1 MKTTVAGLCALSIL
15 TACGGDAGSGG
26 EEWGGS
32 VRDSA
37 GVMIVT
43 NPEVGLWG
51 GEAAWSVVEE
61 YRVGGMAAETE
72 AQFGAVVGLDLDAA
86 GNVYVADQQASTI
99 RVFSPEG
106 AFVRTIGSAGQ
117 GPGEIG
123 AALAAVFVVGDE
135 VWAADVLNQRVN
147 RYDLAGASLGSLP
160 LDFTKGAPIRW
171 DEIAGDRVLVQLRNV
186 AALSTGEAGGGDP
199 LVFLGEEGG
208 DTLAVLPEGMSLR
221 MEGGVPQIRIFEAE
235 PVWDASA
242 DGRLTM
248 AVNSGFRVEVR
259 RPDGSLERVVTRPF
273 TPRPVA
279 ESDRQVLLDG
289 LRDVMADQGAPPQAV
304 ELFLGQATFA
314 DHYPAFAQVLAGPA
328 ETLWMQRLVTPQEM
342 AETGTFDLQNFGSD
356 DWDVFDA
363 EGRYLGVMSM
373 PERFTPLRV
382 DGDTFW
388 GVQRDELDVPSV
400 VRYRLSGLGD

>member
-1 MKTTVAGLCALSIL
+1 MKTTVAGLCALSLL
-15 TACGGDAGSGG
+15 TACGGDARPGG

-32 VRDSA
+32 VSDSA

-43 NPEVGLWG
+43 NPEEGLWD
-51 GEAAWSVVEE
+51 GEAAWTVVEE

-86 GNVYVADQQASTI
+86 GNVYVADQQASMV

-106 AFVRTIGSAGQ
+106 SFIRTIGSPGQ

-135 VWAADVLNQRVN
+135 VWAADVANQRVN
-147 RYDLAGASLGSLP
+147 RYSLEGEVHASIP
-160 LDFTKGAPIRW
+160 LDFTQGAPFRW
-171 DEIAGDRVLVQLRNV
+171 DEIAGDRVLVQTRNI
-186 AALSTGEAGGGDP
+186 AALGTGQAAGGDP
-199 LVFLGEEGG
+199 IVFFGEEIG
-208 DTLAVLPEGMSLR
+208 DTLIVLPEGMS
-221 MEGGVPQIRIFEAE
+221 MTIVGGVPQFRFFEAE
-235 PVWDASA
+235 PVWDASN
-242 DGRLTM
+242 DGRLTS
-248 AVNSGFRVEVR
+248 AVNSGYRVEIR
-259 RPDGSLERVVTRPF
+259 GADGTLERVVTRPF
-273 TPRPVA
+273 VPRPVQ
-279 ESDRQVLLDG
+279 ESDQQVMLDG
-289 LRDVMADQGAPPQAV
+289 IRQLLSDQGAPPQAV
-304 ELFLGQATFA
+304 ELIMGQATFA

-328 ETLWMQRLVTPQEM
+328 ETLWMQRLVTPQDM

-373 PERFTPLRV
+373 PDRFTPLRV
-382 DGDTFW
+382 TDDAFW

-400 VRYRLSGLGD
+400 VRYRLNGLTG